1 MSKFKGNIRVKFPDE
16 SLWAAKYDDLP
27 DNQVELNNH
36 PLTKGYK
43 FGDRV
48 EIDEDRNI
56 IRLVMTAEEVMKSTS
71 KD

>member
-1 MSKFKGNIRVKFPDE
+1 MAKFMGNIRVKFPDE

-36 PLTKGYK
+36 PLTEGYE
-43 FGDRV
+43 FGDRI

-56 IRLVMTAEEVMKSTS
+56 IRLIKTREEVKLETS
-71 KD
+71 K